1 MQLEAIQE
9 VKNAVIREA
18 AYNEVPS
25 RIYKRALQKNSN
37 FRRLMVDFSLN
48 EYDEN
53 PYYKTVIKKWSSSI
67 TGPFPSIIAMSDD
80 DESNNA
86 VEDGYHTWGL
96 RDKVGFAYRE
106 LTRMAA
112 LTGIGI
118 GMQSNKSNDEDK
130 EIGLTYKIYGT
141 HHLKTPTTIP
151 VNSPGYNK
159 DFLHECIQ
167 YDKNWNILGFWIE
180 EVYYDEKD
188 LIYWYVQEEDGKVCL
203 TPPCGQSFTIY
214 PSIKRIV
221 EAVVKG
227 EEFRAAIPLA
237 VEVDGNIW
245 GQGVDK
251 SAVPNGRFKYE
262 PGFIPTLPPGTKLAG
277 VPGAGTNGGDQE
289 KIIRLVAS
297 SAALSI
303 DMPANLALGDSS
315 NSNMSS
321 SQVDMQP
328 WRNKI
333 DVDRFD
339 IQHALYRSFYHW
351 YKRAIRIRGAL
362 TSYAKE
368 RHKES
373 FPFTFAFQNL
383 FSHPDPNKVSNSR
396 MVDLKSGYGTLSR
409 YYSEN
414 GMNPKRELAKEAKL
428 LGYTYNEYVQAIM
441 TSRNNYVQQGI
452 YDDEE
457 KEDQTSQDDQE

>member
-1 MQLEAIQE
+1 MLLESIQE
-9 VKNAVIREA
+9 VNNAVIREP

-25 RIYKRALQKNSN
+25 RIYKRAIERNPALK
-37 FRRLMVDFSLN
+37 RLLVEFSLN

-53 PYYKTVIKKWSSSI
+53 PYYKTVIKKWSNSI
-67 TGPFPSIIAMSDD
+67 TGPFPSVIAMSDD

-96 RDKVGFAYRE
+96 KDKVGFAYRE

-118 GMQSNKSNDEDK
+118 GIQSNKSNDEHQ

-141 HHLKTPTTIP
+141 HHLKCPTTIP
-151 VNSPGYNK
+151 TSSPGYDK
-159 DFLHECIQ
+159 DYLHDCIQ

-180 EVYYDEKD
+180 EQYYEESE
-188 LIYWYVQEEDGKVCL
+188 LIYWYVQEDDGKVCL
-203 TPPCGQSFTIY
+203 VPPCGQSFTIY

-227 EEFRAAIPLA
+227 EEFRAAMPLA
-237 VEVDGNIW
+237 VEQDPNVW
-245 GQGVDK
+245 GQSVDTSK
-251 SAVPNGRFKYE
+251 LPQGRFKYE
-262 PGFIPTLPPGTKLAG
+262 PGMIPTLLPGQKLVG
-277 VPGAGTNGGDQE
+277 VPGAGTKGGDQE

-328 WRNKI
+328 WKNKI
-333 DVDRFD
+333 EIDRFD
-339 IQHALYRSFYHW
+339 IQSALYRSFYHW
-351 YKRAIRIRGAL
+351 YKRAIRIRGSL
-362 TSYAKE
+362 TSYIKE
-368 RHKES
+368 KHRES

-428 LGYTYNEYVQAIM
+428 LGYTYKEYVQAIM
-441 TSRNNYVQQGI
+441 LSRNNYIQQGI
-452 YDDEE
+452 YDDPEE
-457 KEDQTSQDDQE
+457 TNSSTEDDQE